1 MYSTKSVE
9 GYPAIVRNGRNV
21 LSVWNRDWE
30 FAYELCELL
39 NELEDVDPELRL
51 NEDDRKWLKAM
62 DAAFKTE
69 VKYA

>member
-9 GYPAIVRNGRNV
+9 GYPAIVRNGQNV

-39 NELEDVDPELRL
+39 NELEDADPELRL